1 MRPTRLIP
9 RLLPLLA
16 ALPLA
21 GALLSAHAG
30 DTPLPTDPRKRL
42 EALQNALVRAA
53 MDGQTRVHTAAWVDS
68 NGKLHEN
75 VRINSD
81 MKVRGVRVLNYLQVE
96 DGPSA
101 AIIAE
106 GKGVMPSEEV
116 CKANLQRYRREAT
129 FDVQLR
135 IAASGADRYDW
146 TRLLQQA
153 KSKLFAQATAG
164 RKWSLTPRTE
174 MPANAYDRHLL
185 GAKPD
190 IAPYHMQ
197 LELLPAGALGI
208 EPIRPRTDKPV
219 MQKVA
224 AAARDLFNDEAPR
237 KAPVP
242 FVMRL
247 SVTER
252 SSGRMLWQDTVPLF
266 FPAAELSIS
275 SQPLPPGLLSEL
287 DRVLERWNDKMDT
300 DFGCRP
306 QHFNVMPESVVNGWV
321 INGGLVAGLAI
332 GDQLLLMN
340 REHLPARILEPDS
353 AQHLALVEVV
363 SVEAGKAVIR
373 KLAGPRDIARSGDW
387 VATPF

>member
-1 MRPTRLIP
+1 MRSPQFLP
-9 RLLPLLA
+9 RLLPLLL

-21 GALLSAHAG
+21 GALVSAHAG
-30 DTPLPTDPRKRL
+30 DAPLPTDPRKRL
-42 EALQNALVRAA
+42 EALQNALVKAA
-53 MDGQTRVHTAAWVDS
+53 MDGQTRVHTAAWVDN

-81 MKVRGVRVLNYLQVE
+81 MKVRGVRVLNYLQAE

-129 FDVQLR
+129 FDASLR
-135 IAASGADRYDW
+135 IATSGADQYDW
-146 TRLLQQA
+146 SRLLNQA
-153 KSKLFAQATAG
+153 KSKLFARATAG
-164 RKWSLTPRTE
+164 RKWSLTPQTFV
-174 MPANAYDRHLL
+174 PANAYERHLI

-208 EPIRPRTDKPV
+208 EPVRPPSNKPA
-219 MQKVA
+219 MQKVV
-224 AAARDLFNDEAPR
+224 AAARDYFSDEAPR
-237 KAPVP
+237 KAPMP

-247 SVTER
+247 SVAER
-252 SSGRMLWQDTVPLF
+252 SSGRTLWQDTVPLF

-287 DRVLERWNDKMDT
+287 DRVLDRWQDKMDT

-306 QHFNVMPESVVNGWV
+306 QHFNVMPESVANGWV

-340 REHLPARILEPDS
+340 REHLPARILEADS

-363 SVEAGKAVIR
+363 SVEPGKAVIR
-373 KLAGPRDIARSGDW
+373 RLAGPRDIARSGDW